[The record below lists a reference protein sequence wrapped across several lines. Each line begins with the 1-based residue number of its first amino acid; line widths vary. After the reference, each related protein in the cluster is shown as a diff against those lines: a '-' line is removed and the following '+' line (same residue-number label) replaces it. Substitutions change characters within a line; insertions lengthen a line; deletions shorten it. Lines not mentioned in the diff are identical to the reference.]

1 MKSNKMSENNSLE
14 KFIFI
19 NYFVIFLVTLVFIFT
34 LFFIYKNIYKTIDT
48 TKNHVL
54 VKINPE
60 FKPIDFN
67 LYDETLSSW
76 NKKINKDKVEVSKDP
91 FYNSIEDGT
100 QILNTEEIL
109 EITEEVKTE
118 VEIPEEEIIIEDD
131 LILGE
136 KEVSDPEKEKVE
148 MFL

>member
-34 LFFIYKNIYKTIDT
+34 LFFIYTNIYKTIDT

-67 LYDETLSSW
+67 LYNETLNSW

-91 FYNSIEDGT
+91 FYNSVEDGT
-100 QILNTEEIL
+100 QILNGEEIPDIIVESEIL
-109 EITEEVKTE
+109 EDEIITEDTFVLE
-118 VEIPEEEIIIEDD
+118 
-131 LILGE
+131 E
-136 KEVSDPEKEKVE
+136 KEVIDPEKEKVE